1 MKQSYAAKQK
11 RDVDGAQDTHDQMG
25 RIGDALFL
33 QSNVI
38 NKNYKINSNYFHRGL
53 MENSMNY

>member
-33 QSNVI
+33 
-38 NKNYKINSNYFHRGL
+38 
-53 MENSMNY
+53 